1 MLYVNPTGT
10 HKKRLPSKQACV
22 FVRMQSKPMSYTE
35 IRDEHGSWTLKLV
48 WQRAIRKEM
57 PHLLFKKKKKKYTA
71 LSTPLESQF
80 LTSAGVFL
88 KKKRKGLSCLICGL
102 WCVTL
107 ICMIDTCTLRH
118 CCIFLQWWRM
128 LHRSQM
134 LLYEISWSVELL
146 QVPNYG
152 LRATRNATSSL
163 LDVWKSCLLF
173 SRFVYL
179 QHKWSL

>member
-57 PHLLFKKKKKKYTA
+57 PHLLFKKKKYTA

-88 KKKRKGLSCLICGL
+88 KKKRSVLFDL
-102 WCVTL
+102 WAVT
-107 ICMIDTCTLRH
+107 CNTN
-118 CCIFLQWWRM
+118 
-128 LHRSQM
+128 
-134 LLYEISWSVELL
+134 LY
-146 QVPNYG
+146 
-152 LRATRNATSSL
+152 
-163 LDVWKSCLLF
+163 D
-173 SRFVYL
+173 
-179 QHKWSL
+179 

>member
-57 PHLLFKKKKKKYTA
+57 PHLLFFFFKCI
-71 LSTPLESQF
+71 LPSTPLESQF

-88 KKKRKGLSCLICGL
+88 KKKKKRSVLFDL
-102 WCVTL
+102 WAVMCNTN
-107 ICMIDTCTLRH
+107 
-118 CCIFLQWWRM
+118 
-128 LHRSQM
+128 
-134 LLYEISWSVELL
+134 LY
-146 QVPNYG
+146 
-152 LRATRNATSSL
+152 
-163 LDVWKSCLLF
+163 D
-173 SRFVYL
+173 
-179 QHKWSL
+179 